1 MRRSCCTAWATP
13 TRTRGVRRRPCKLT
27 SNALAIE
34 RQSDNRGREALNLRD
49 IGSAL
54 QALGRNEEAAA
65 AYQEA
70 ATAFRAADDPMGENG
85 ALNNLGQLYA
95 TLGRTQEAE
104 QLLDSVVARAGRPG
118 TGTAKRPRSATSVRY
133 TARVVSMTV
142 RWPLRETRFPS
153 LRRSATGRTKRSFS
167 TTWG

>member
-1 MRRSCCTAWATP
+1 MGAAYEDTW
-13 TRTRGVRRRPCKLT
+13 RPAEALQAYRD
-27 SNALAIE
+27 ALAIE
-34 RQSDNRGREALNLRD
+34 RQSGNRDREALNLRD

-104 QLLDSVVARAGRPG
+104 QLLDSVVARARGRPG
-118 TGTAKRPRSATSVRY
+118 IGTAKRPRSAISARY
-133 TARVVSMTV
+133 TARAVSMIV